1 MYLSYWNL
9 NIYVPKMQSSL
20 TVVLSPFMV
29 EILFLPSQLIQ
40 GDLALSLI
48 EIYAK

>member
-1 MYLSYWNL
+1 MYLSYWNH
-9 NIYVPKMQSSL
+9 VKQSSL
-20 TVVLSPFMV
+20 TAVLSPFMA
-29 EILFLPSQLIQ
+29 EILLLPSQLIQ